1 MKKFAIGIIS
11 IIILFFIIIFYLLTH
26 EKEWKVSELSAEGE
40 YLPQLK
46 GALKNVSNT
55 DCEKV
60 QINFVATSGDLEAEG
75 WVWIENPD
83 VGEINYFDDII
94 YSDAGDIE
102 NLEDYKIKLVNVE
115 CWIEKDANE

>member
-1 MKKFAIGIIS
+1 MKK
-11 IIILFFIIIFYLLTH
+11 ILLIIFCCICLCGCTN
-26 EKEWKVSELSAEGE
+26 KEWQVSELSAEGE

-60 QINFVATSGDLEAEG
+60 QINFIAISGDLEANG
-75 WVWIENPD
+75 YVWIENPD

-94 YSDAGDIE
+94 YSDAGDIS

-115 CWIEKDANE
+115 CWIEKDTNK

>member
-1 MKKFAIGIIS
+1 MKKIAIGITS
-11 IIILFFIIIFYLLTH
+11 LIILFFIITFYLLTH

-40 YLPQLK
+40 YLPTLK

-60 QINFVATSGDLEAEG
+60 QINFVAISGDLEAEG
-75 WVWIENPD
+75 WVWVENPE

-102 NLEDYKIKLVNVE
+102 NLEDYKLKLTNVE
-115 CWIEKDANE
+115 CWIEKGTNE